1 MPDTHPTSKQRWR
14 GIIKLAA
21 TAVTV
26 GSTRIE
32 QIQQQL
38 FERPVQL
45 VETMLGAK
53 ATPATTSARI
63 VHHSIVAASHLTI
76 RAIVRTVDNLAGV
89 ILGQPD

>member
-1 MPDTHPTSKQRWR
+1 MTDTHPTSKQRWR
-14 GIIKLAA
+14 GMIKLAA
-21 TAVTV
+21 EAVTA

-45 VETMLGAK
+45 LETVLGAK
-53 ATPATTSARI
+53 ATPAATSARI
-63 VHHSIVAASHLTI
+63 VHHSIVAASHLAI
-76 RAIVRTVDNLAGV
+76 RATARTINVVAGV